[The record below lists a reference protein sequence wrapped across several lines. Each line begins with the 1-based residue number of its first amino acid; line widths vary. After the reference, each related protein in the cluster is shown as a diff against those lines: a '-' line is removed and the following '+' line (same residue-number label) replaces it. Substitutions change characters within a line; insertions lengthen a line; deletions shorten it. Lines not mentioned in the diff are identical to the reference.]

1 MKLIIV
7 TVIVMMSLC
16 SPLMSN
22 AYDAVPK
29 TNEELNLPDTAFN
42 KMIEQDEM
50 KKFLEDIQDGTD

>member
-1 MKLIIV
+1 M
-7 TVIVMMSLC
+7 TVIALVMMSLC

-50 KKFLEDIQDGTD
+50 KKFLEDVANGDD